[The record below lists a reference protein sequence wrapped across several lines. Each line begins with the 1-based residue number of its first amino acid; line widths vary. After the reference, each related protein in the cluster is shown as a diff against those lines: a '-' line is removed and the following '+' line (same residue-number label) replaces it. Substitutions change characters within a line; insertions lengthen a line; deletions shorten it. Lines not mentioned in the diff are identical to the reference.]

1 MHQPIPLVPIPSP
14 PGLLLGIC
22 PPCWNGGG
30 ALANFAWPRVGHL
43 SPPGFWHV
51 HGLLLLFLSNVYSYI
66 NMEDFA
72 GNTSRLAY
80 QSRTE
85 KLFEVFKGMFS
96 QFYYTCISSLL
107 INIQLMK
114 WNRELSSESTYLF
127 VMTAIKSNFCWF
139 RIWIK
144 LTDDDSNTF
153 YDHVWSIYYLKNLLK
168 AWFTL
173 ATWWRNNNNVIIT

>member
-1 MHQPIPLVPIPSP
+1 MHQPIPLVPIPPP

-22 PPCWNGGG
+22 PPCWYGGG

-43 SPPGFWHV
+43 CPPPR
-51 HGLLLLFLSNVYSYI
+51 LLTRTWFVVVVPFQCIQL

-85 KLFEVFKGMFS
+85 KLFEVFKGKFS

-114 WNRELSSESTYLF
+114 RNRELSSESTYLF
-127 VMTAIKSNFCWF
+127 VMTAIKSNFC
-139 RIWIK
+139 
-144 LTDDDSNTF
+144 
-153 YDHVWSIYYLKNLLK
+153 
-168 AWFTL
+168 
-173 ATWWRNNNNVIIT
+173 

>member
-1 MHQPIPLVPIPSP
+1 MACEKTSLLYNASANSTCAHPPSS
-14 PGLLLGIC
+14 
-22 PPCWNGGG
+22 W
-30 ALANFAWPRVGHL
+30 ATAGHL
-43 SPPGFWHV
+43 PA
-51 HGLLLLFLSNVYSYI
+51 LLERGWGISKFCMAQGWTFVTPRLLTRTWFVVVVPFQCIQL

-114 WNRELSSESTYLF
+114 RNRELSSESTYLF
-127 VMTAIKSNFCWF
+127 VMTAIKSNFC
-139 RIWIK
+139 
-144 LTDDDSNTF
+144 
-153 YDHVWSIYYLKNLLK
+153 
-168 AWFTL
+168 
-173 ATWWRNNNNVIIT
+173 